1 MLLLFFLLNIS
12 TTRAWL
18 NATRPAP
25 KKPWKALN
33 NNKYSIV
40 GERPQRLEKIVK
52 PSTPKVYIFFLPKY
66 LHKKPKLIIP
76 MPDEIENTV
85 ITQDV
90 TEFVIEKLLS
100 IFINA
105 IETIP
110 KSNVNKLVARHIK
123 NKLVILFVF
132 FN

>member
-1 MLLLFFLLNIS
+1 M
-12 TTRAWL
+12 R
-18 NATRPAP
+18 
-25 KKPWKALN
+25 
-33 NNKYSIV
+33 
-40 GERPQRLEKIVK
+40 
-52 PSTPKVYIFFLPKY
+52 PKY
-66 LHKKPKLIIP
+66 LDRNPKLIIP
-76 MPDEIENTV
+76 IPDEIENIV

-105 IETIP
+105 IEIIP

>member
-1 MLLLFFLLNIS
+1 M
-12 TTRAWL
+12 R
-18 NATRPAP
+18 
-25 KKPWKALN
+25 
-33 NNKYSIV
+33 
-40 GERPQRLEKIVK
+40 
-52 PSTPKVYIFFLPKY
+52 PKY
-66 LHKKPKLIIP
+66 LDRNPKLIIP
-76 MPDEIENTV
+76 IPDEIEKTV

-123 NKLVILFVF
+123 NKLVILFLF
-132 FN
+132 FNWK

>member
-1 MLLLFFLLNIS
+1 M
-12 TTRAWL
+12 
-18 NATRPAP
+18 
-25 KKPWKALN
+25 
-33 NNKYSIV
+33 
-40 GERPQRLEKIVK
+40 
-52 PSTPKVYIFFLPKY
+52 
-66 LHKKPKLIIP
+66 P
-76 MPDEIENTV
+76 MPDEIEKTV

-100 IFINA
+100 ILINA

>member
-1 MLLLFFLLNIS
+1 MHRN
-12 TTRAWL
+12 
-18 NATRPAP
+18 
-25 KKPWKALN
+25 
-33 NNKYSIV
+33 
-40 GERPQRLEKIVK
+40 
-52 PSTPKVYIFFLPKY
+52 
-66 LHKKPKLIIP
+66 PKLIMPI
-76 MPDEIENTV
+76 PDEIEKTV

-100 IFINA
+100 ILINA

>member
-1 MLLLFFLLNIS
+1 M
-12 TTRAWL
+12 R
-18 NATRPAP
+18 
-25 KKPWKALN
+25 
-33 NNKYSIV
+33 
-40 GERPQRLEKIVK
+40 
-52 PSTPKVYIFFLPKY
+52 PKY
-66 LHKKPKLIIP
+66 LDRKPKLIIP

-90 TEFVIEKLLS
+90 TEFDIEKLLS

-123 NKLVILFVF
+123 NKLVILLVF
-132 FN
+132 FNWK

>member
-1 MLLLFFLLNIS
+1 MPI
-12 TTRAWL
+12 
-18 NATRPAP
+18 
-25 KKPWKALN
+25 
-33 NNKYSIV
+33 
-40 GERPQRLEKIVK
+40 
-52 PSTPKVYIFFLPKY
+52 
-66 LHKKPKLIIP
+66 
-76 MPDEIENTV
+76 PDEIEKTV

-100 IFINA
+100 ILINA

>member
-1 MLLLFFLLNIS
+1 M
-12 TTRAWL
+12 R
-18 NATRPAP
+18 
-25 KKPWKALN
+25 
-33 NNKYSIV
+33 
-40 GERPQRLEKIVK
+40 
-52 PSTPKVYIFFLPKY
+52 PKY
-66 LHKKPKLIIP
+66 LDRNPKLFIP
-76 MPDEIENTV
+76 IPDEIENTV

-105 IETIP
+105 IEIIP

-123 NKLVILFVF
+123 NKLVMLFVF